1 MTRSHDEG
9 GRVGSRYYYYRRD
22 LSAGELLVPAA
33 IGAGVGL
40 AVFYLARLI
49 EQRTPLA
56 AEERGHGS
64 QRDRGASPSSPG
76 RA

>member
-1 MTRSHDEG
+1 MARSHDED
-9 GRVGSRYYYYRRD
+9 GRTGSHYYYYRRD
-22 LSAGELLVPAA
+22 LRAGELLVPAA

-56 AEERGHGS
+56 AEERRQGS
-64 QRDRGASPSSPG
+64 RRDRDARPSSPG

>member
-1 MTRSHDEG
+1 MTRSHDED
-9 GRVGSRYYYYRRD
+9 GRIGSRYYYRRD
-22 LSAGELLVPAA
+22 LTAGELLGPVA

-49 EQRTPLA
+49 EQRTSLA
-56 AEERGHGS
+56 AEERPRGS
-64 QRDRGASPSSPG
+64 RRDRGAARPNSPG

>member
-1 MTRSHDEG
+1 MARSHDEG
-9 GRVGSRYYYYRRD
+9 GRIGSRYYYRRD
-22 LSAGELLVPAA
+22 LTAGELLVPAA

-56 AEERGHGS
+56 AEDSRRGSLHD
-64 QRDRGASPSSPG
+64 RDARPNSPH